1 MYFVRLA
8 SGQIYKAIG
17 HSEVL
22 LKLEIIKKAVSISI
36 LFLFVVFS
44 SNVVVFAFATIL
56 TILLVLIIDS
66 ITLRKYIDYK
76 FRLQILDFLP
86 NIVISL
92 VMYFLV
98 SIIGMTKLNMYIEL
112 ILQVAVGLISY
123 MILSVVSKNK
133 NFKFVI
139 NIIKSFLSGKTK
151 NNSKFEEK

>member
-1 MYFVRLA
+1 MLYFITLG

-17 HSEVL
+17 HSDVL
-22 LKLEIIKKAVSISI
+22 LKLEIIKKVVSICI

-56 TILLVLIIDS
+56 TILLILIIDS

-76 FRLQILDFLP
+76 FRSQVSDFLP

-92 VMYFLV
+92 IMYFLV

-112 ILQVAVGLISY
+112 ILQVFVGFVSY
-123 MILSVVSKNK
+123 IILSVVIKNK
-133 NFKFVI
+133 NLKFVI
-139 NIIKSFLSGKTK
+139 NTIKNFLAVKTK
-151 NNSKFEEK
+151 NQLKN